1 MASAEETCSG
11 FLRANPLYPA
21 DAANGTTSTCSRE
34 RWNAHWTPGLHQVVE
49 ASVVHG
55 ARSIEGPRRQE
66 CVELCCHTARCS
78 ARFNA
83 LSGRIT
89 CKCCAAISSLVLGSC
104 SQHPTNSH
112 NICIVISQRS
122 SNGSDATLT
131 RPLPSRR
138 LTRSRV
144 PRRARLLHR
153 LLIQLGPV
161 RLDKMPAN
169 TPSAELACPT

>member
-1 MASAEETCSG
+1 MLPVSSCKSAISG
-11 FLRANPLYPA
+11 GCRH
-21 DAANGTTSTCSRE
+21 GTVSTCTRDN
-34 RWNAHWTPGLHQVVE
+34 WNTDWTPGLHQVVE
-49 ASVVHG
+49 MSVAHG
-55 ARSIEGPRRQE
+55 LDPLKGPRRQE
-66 CVELCCHTARCS
+66 CVEPCCHTARCS
-78 ARFNA
+78 ARFDP
-83 LSGRIT
+83 LPRRIT
-89 CKCCAAISSLVLGSC
+89 CTCCAAISSLVLGSC

-138 LTRSRV
+138 LTTSRV

-161 RLDKMPAN
+161 RLDRMPAN
-169 TPSAELACPT
+169 TLSAELACPT